1 MNQKNKSFLFILVI
15 TAFLLYFGM
24 YFLFYYFPIG
34 DSWDFRNNLWGPSY
48 LLLHNQ
54 NPYHIKLLFT
64 DSNAVWLPPAIGLF
78 SFLGAFPFETSRVLW
93 LLINLTAFFI
103 VCLLILQPVRSL
115 SELCWILLLA
125 LFPSTIVNFTMGQFS
140 IFSLFAMVF
149 LAKFYSQIPPW
160 ITGLFLALLF
170 TKPQLIIFCLPV
182 FIFRLM
188 LEKGTVSVLIQIIWI
203 ATGLLISSSPLI
215 IGSENWIY
223 QLIENLKGN
232 TRWLQP
238 NPYSFL
244 VQQIGLPPLIGFF
257 FFAIALSFLFYYS
270 YAHNMYDSIILSMA
284 ITTLLSPFIWS
295 WDFVLLL
302 PLVISSYK
310 KNNIKIARLIILL
323 GFSAITLFYSVIK
336 ISGYNSDDLF
346 IWVPPSIL
354 ILLLLANQI
363 ENKFYNGA

>member
-1 MNQKNKSFLFILVI
+1 MKQKNKSSFIIFVF
-15 TAFLLYFGM
+15 TTFLLYFGM
-24 YFLFYYFPIG
+24 FFLFYYYPIG

-54 NPYHIKLLFT
+54 NPYKIKLLFI
-64 DSNAVWLPPAIGLF
+64 DSNAVWLPPAVGLF

-93 LLINLTAFFI
+93 LLINLSAFFI
-103 VCLLILQPVRSL
+103 VCLLILQPIRSF
-115 SELCWILLLA
+115 SEFCWILLLA

-140 IFSLFAMVF
+140 IFSLFVMVF
-149 LAKFYSQIPPW
+149 LAKFYNRISPW
-160 ITGLFLALLF
+160 IIGLFLALLF
-170 TKPQLIIFCLPV
+170 TKPQLIIFSLPV
-182 FIFRLM
+182 FIFRLI

-203 ATGLLISSSPLI
+203 VTGLLICSSPLI
-215 IGSENWIY
+215 LGGENWIY

-238 NPYSFL
+238 NPFSFL
-244 VQQIGLPPLIGFF
+244 VQQIGLSPLIGFI

-270 YAHNMYDSIILSMA
+270 YTHNMYDSIILSMA

-295 WDFVLLL
+295 WDFVLLF

-310 KNNIKIARLIILL
+310 KNNFKIARLIILL
-323 GFSAITLFYSVIK
+323 GFSSITLFFLVIK

-346 IWVPPSIL
+346 IWIPSSIL
-354 ILLLLANQI
+354 FLLLLAKQI
-363 ENKFYNGA
+363 ENKFYSGA